1 WYEGIILKNSVGEF
15 YVQRKDGSGAET
27 YTVNGST
34 VTKNKNYDLT
44 VSITTGGILTV
55 NSSQTE
61 TKNYEVLLNIY

>member
-1 WYEGIILKNSVGEF
+1 M
-15 YVQRKDGSGAET
+15 QRKDGSGAET
-27 YTVNGST
+27 YTVSGST

-55 NSSQTE
+55 NSTQTE